1 MFFPTNPSIVPG
13 VIEIEFAR
21 RDPVQ
26 GWVRD
31 VGDRRSASAP
41 REICFSGWLG
51 LVQAVVT
58 LADEVLSDQTGKRE
72 GAP

>member
-1 MFFPTNPSIVPG
+1 
-13 VIEIEFAR
+13 VIEIEFAQ

-31 VGDRRSASAP
+31 HGESP

-58 LADEVLSDQTGKRE
+58 LADEVLADLSGRSADHSQVFDDE
-72 GAP
+72 A